1 MNKKITSTAV
11 SFLSVA
17 NSRGR
22 SAHRLHFK
30 SYVQQFQHNAL
41 IGGYM
46 VDDNKHSMAIC
57 PNDGKLQVIDSW
69 NGMIYDL
76 YDLPDKFIITS
87 LTFIYDQN
95 KL

>member
-1 MNKKITSTAV
+1 
-11 SFLSVA
+11 
-17 NSRGR
+17 
-22 SAHRLHFK
+22 
-30 SYVQQFQHNAL
+30 
-41 IGGYM
+41 M